1 MEGEMEKHIKILS
14 VLWIVS
20 GALGLV
26 WAFFLFWILFG
37 ISFIPEIGYEAPIIL
52 RTVAIWATAFIAV
65 LSIPDII
72 AGIALSKKKEWGRLL
87 TLALAFFN
95 LLCFPFGTAL
105 GIYSM
110 VILFNDE
117 AIQLFNK

>member
-1 MEGEMEKHIKILS
+1 MEGEMEKHIKIVS

-20 GALGLV
+20 GALGLI
-26 WAFFLFWILFG
+26 WAFFIFWILFG
-37 ISFIPEIGYEAPIIL
+37 ISFLPDIGYEAPIIL
-52 RTVAIWATAFIAV
+52 RTVAIWVAAFIAV

-72 AGIALSKKKEWGRLL
+72 AGTALLKRKEWGRLL

-105 GIYSM
+105 GIYSL

-117 AIQLFNK
+117 TIKLFK

>member
-1 MEGEMEKHIKILS
+1 MEKHIKIVS

-20 GALGLV
+20 GALGLI
-26 WAFFLFWILFG
+26 WAFFIFWILFG
-37 ISFIPEIGYEAPIIL
+37 ISFLPEIGYEAP
-52 RTVAIWATAFIAV
+52 VGA
-65 LSIPDII
+65 
-72 AGIALSKKKEWGRLL
+72 ALLKRKEWGRLL

-105 GIYSM
+105 GIYSL

-117 AIQLFNK
+117 TIKLFK

>member
-20 GALGLV
+20 GALGLI
-26 WAFFLFWILFG
+26 WAFFIFWILFG
-37 ISFIPEIGYEAPIIL
+37 ISFIPDIGYEAPIIL
-52 RTVAIWATAFIAV
+52 RTIGIWATSFIAV

-72 AGIALSKKKEWGRLL
+72 AGLALLKKKEWGRLL

-105 GIYSM
+105 GIYSL

-117 AIQLFNK
+117 TIQLFNK

>member
-1 MEGEMEKHIKILS
+1 MEKHIKIVS

-20 GALGLV
+20 GALGLI
-26 WAFFLFWILFG
+26 WAFFIFWILFG
-37 ISFIPEIGYEAPIIL
+37 ISFLPDIGYEAPIIL
-52 RTVAIWATAFIAV
+52 RTVAIWMTAFIAV

-72 AGIALSKKKEWGRLL
+72 AGAALLKRKEWGRLL

-105 GIYSM
+105 GIYSL

-117 AIQLFNK
+117 TIKLFK

>member
-1 MEGEMEKHIKILS
+1 MEGEMEKHIKIVS

-26 WAFFLFWILFG
+26 WAFFIFWILFG
-37 ISFIPEIGYEAPIIL
+37 ISFLPDIGYEAPIIL
-52 RTVAIWATAFIAV
+52 RTVAIWMTAFIAV

-72 AGIALSKKKEWGRLL
+72 AGAALLKRKEWGRLL

-105 GIYSM
+105 GIYSL

-117 AIQLFNK
+117 TIKSFK